1 MESPTIRGIP
11 AKTTYKFIACGIS
24 HLQEGIENGEWHDR
38 ESQPIAHR
46 FWTERAPPI
55 TAWPTRMIVEPI
67 RPSVPEPVI
76 SREFLV
82 GFILLQLRELR
93 TMGRKRVIFG
103 FGYDSSSEGTGQ
115 HQSSSLNPESFGCS
129 PVFSGKVLTQR
140 SASVSGHR
148 SNSHY
153 KHSCPPGFSTLPRTM
168 HPYLDAA
175 NGYITPK
182 TVHRSFERRIL
193 NIPAGRYLHNKSQE
207 LYSVRMQSTYAT
219 VSHVAVQ

>member
-76 SREFLV
+76 SREVLV
-82 GFILLQLRELR
+82 GFILLTTSR
-93 TMGRKRVIFG
+93 I
-103 FGYDSSSEGTGQ
+103 
-115 HQSSSLNPESFGCS
+115 
-129 PVFSGKVLTQR
+129 
-140 SASVSGHR
+140 
-148 SNSHY
+148 
-153 KHSCPPGFSTLPRTM
+153 
-168 HPYLDAA
+168 A
-175 NGYITPK
+175 NYG
-182 TVHRSFERRIL
+182 
-193 NIPAGRYLHNKSQE
+193 
-207 LYSVRMQSTYAT
+207 
-219 VSHVAVQ
+219 